1 MTVQYSP
8 GFMIDLALFDMKIPE
23 KEYQFRIFFL
33 ITPLL
38 SEFSATINN
47 VGNILIK
54 TFLCYIK
61 SSDPLKIF
69 SYTKTSKS
77 KGNLLHPTIK
87 RLINLAN

>member
-1 MTVQYSP
+1 
-8 GFMIDLALFDMKIPE
+8 MIDLALFDMKIPE
-23 KEYQFRIFFL
+23 KEYQFRIIFFL

-61 SSDPLKIF
+61 PVSDPLKIF
-69 SYTKTSKS
+69 SYTKMSKS